1 MSILL
6 IDDLEWHD
14 VTDGLPAVGT
24 KCYIKI
30 AKYDERGEKAPVYDI
45 VAVEVHESLMPHNY
59 GAKFFYRSGDFKRN
73 VFMPTD
79 ITGKDVEAW
88 AEVPKGDVSIRQLL
102 PCPFCGGKATLH
114 HEEAYEDDYGDM
126 PEHWW
131 VGCDDGVIGRKKCP
145 MIVQTG
151 LFLSKEK
158 AIDAW
163 NTRHRNM

>member
-6 IDDLEWHD
+6 VDDLEWHSIADKELRPD
-14 VTDGLPAVGT
+14 VG
-24 KCYIKI
+24 KECYIKI
-30 AKYDERGEKAPVYDI
+30 YKKDDDGNKIPVSDIFRVTVRWYDQ
-45 VAVEVHESLMPHNY
+45 EVNPSL
-59 GAKFFYRSGDFKRN
+59 GDRVFWRDGVFKRN
-73 VFMPTD
+73 AWFM
-79 ITGKDVEAW
+79 KDVDAW
-88 AEVPKGDVSIRQLL
+88 ADIPAGDPTVKQLL

-131 VGCDDGVIGRKKCP
+131 IGCDNSIVGRKTCH
-145 MIVQTG
+145 MLVQTG

-163 NTRHRNM
+163 NTRKG